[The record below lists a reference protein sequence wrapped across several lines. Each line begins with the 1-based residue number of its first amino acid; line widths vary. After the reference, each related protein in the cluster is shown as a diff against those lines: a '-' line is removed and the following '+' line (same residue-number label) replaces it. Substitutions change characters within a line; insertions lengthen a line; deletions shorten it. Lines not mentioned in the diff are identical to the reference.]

1 MKPSITAK
9 FADWVEQRVLEALPA
24 ELKSLPVLDER
35 KKDLKQ
41 NIQKSIA
48 SGLQACVALSAPA
61 MQKDGDSSFG
71 NTQFRVQVE
80 VALMSNF
87 VLNKAFNSYELAEHL
102 FRSFVGA
109 EFMSGPVCAYD
120 VGVDSLSTMP
130 EGSKVMHTFSVY
142 TVVTL

>member
-1 MKPSITAK
+1 MKKSITAT
-9 FADWVEQRVLEALPA
+9 FADWVEKKVLEALPE
-24 ELKSLPVLDER
+24 ELKALPVLDER

-41 NIQKSIA
+41 SIQKSIA
-48 SGLQACVALSAPA
+48 SGLQSCIALSTPA
-61 MQKDGDSSFG
+61 MQKEGDASFG

-109 EFMSGPVCAYD
+109 EFMSGPICAYD
-120 VGVDSLSTMP
+120 VGVDSLTTMP
-130 EGSKVMHTFSVY
+130 EGSKVLHTFSVY